1 MGKRLTYIFG
11 NWKLH
16 MTMQE
21 TTQFMQELLPQIKTT
36 SCVVGIAA
44 PYTSIAVAVETAKES
59 TVRIGA
65 QNMSEYPKGAYT
77 GEISSMML
85 KEVGAQF
92 VLIGHS
98 ERRLHFHEDDQTIHR
113 KVKWALEEEL
123 MPVLCI
129 GEKQE
134 ERDLSMTEKVLTR
147 QLGEA
152 LKDFSKEHLTK
163 MVIAY
168 EPVWAI
174 GTGKTATPE
183 IAQETH
189 HLCRSFIAHHWDK
202 EVASE
207 IPLLYGGSVKPE
219 NISQLLKQPDIDG
232 ALIGG
237 ASLKVESFAQI
248 IKNADAEAHL

>member
-1 MGKRLTYIFG
+1 MGKRSTYIFG

-16 MTMQE
+16 MTAQE
-21 TTQFMQELLPQIKTT
+21 TTVFMQELLPQIKTT

-44 PYTSIAVAVETAKES
+44 PFTSIDAAVKTAKGS
-59 TVRIGA
+59 QVRIGA

-98 ERRLHFHEDDQTIHR
+98 ERRIHFHEDDQMIHR
-113 KVKWALEEEL
+113 KIKWALEEGL

-134 ERDLSMTEKVLTR
+134 ERDLNMTEKVLTR

-152 LKDFSKEHLTK
+152 LKDFSKEHLKK
-163 MVIAY
+163 MLIAY

-189 HLCRSFIAHHWDK
+189 HLCRTFIAHHWDK
-202 EVASE
+202 DVANE

-219 NISQLLKQPDIDG
+219 NTAQLMSQPDIDG

-237 ASLKVESFAQI
+237 ASLKVESFAKI
-248 IKNADAEAHL
+248 IINAEEL